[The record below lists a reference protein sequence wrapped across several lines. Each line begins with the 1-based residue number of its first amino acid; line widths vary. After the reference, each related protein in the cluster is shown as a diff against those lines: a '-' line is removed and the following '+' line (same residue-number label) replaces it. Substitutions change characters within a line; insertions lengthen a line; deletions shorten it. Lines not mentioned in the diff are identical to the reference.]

1 MDMESDVV
9 VCDWLRSHIINAVGS
24 AGFITDKGYY
34 PTQIALCAAELVKRG
49 GTFRVAESLTERHYR
64 IELNGIILTWEMLKT

>member
-49 GTFRVAESLTERHYR
+49 GTFKKEPPSLPVGGFVIERNR
-64 IELNGIILTWEMLKT
+64 GISPAAPTR